1 MTLRRRLAI
10 LSLVVA
16 LPSALLILTAVEWV
30 RARDLRLALTRVVR
44 AHATEVIRDACEAD
58 PRWFLA
64 GPRTGR
70 PSLADRLQEDADIKL
85 PRPSADELPLEVFAY
100 DDEFLATSTAGPRF
114 PREFR
119 DAMRGSPVVPTM
131 YGTYGSELGTGQQ
144 IGQLTGWS
152 PGPCAVLLFRMQPRP
167 GIWRERVMAFGG
179 LTLVIFAACL
189 LTITP
194 TVARI
199 RRLSQAAGESSRQ
212 NYETIAPDAAKDE
225 VSALA
230 YVFNDA
236 STEIHQRRAEVADRI
251 EALRRFTAAID
262 HDISEPLAAVEAA
275 AAKIASGPG
284 ATDESHAM
292 FERTHDVLM
301 RLRNLAAANHLRQ
314 QNDSLPVAPADLA
327 RIVTTV
333 VERHRPLAA
342 AKGMSIHAA
351 VPGEPL
357 MVNVHETLTA
367 EAIANVLDNA
377 IRYSSTGSVVSVAL
391 EARGDERFSLTIANP
406 SPARPMPDEEFA
418 GLTKIRRFRGDEGW
432 NRRPNAPGLGLA
444 VAREIADRSGLGLSL
459 ARTDGGGLEA
469 VFTGGHTP
477 TRG

>member
-1 MTLRRRLAI
+1 
-10 LSLVVA
+10 
-16 LPSALLILTAVEWV
+16 
-30 RARDLRLALTRVVR
+30 
-44 AHATEVIRDACEAD
+44 
-58 PRWFLA
+58 
-64 GPRTGR
+64 
-70 PSLADRLQEDADIKL
+70 
-85 PRPSADELPLEVFAY
+85 
-100 DDEFLATSTAGPRF
+100 
-114 PREFR
+114 
-119 DAMRGSPVVPTM
+119 
-131 YGTYGSELGTGQQ
+131 
-144 IGQLTGWS
+144 
-152 PGPCAVLLFRMQPRP
+152 
-167 GIWRERVMAFGG
+167 
-179 LTLVIFAACL
+179 
-189 LTITP
+189 
-194 TVARI
+194 
-199 RRLSQAAGESSRQ
+199 
-212 NYETIAPDAAKDE
+212 
-225 VSALA
+225 
-230 YVFNDA
+230 
-236 STEIHQRRAEVADRI
+236 
-251 EALRRFTAAID
+251 
-262 HDISEPLAAVEAA
+262 
-275 AAKIASGPG
+275 
-284 ATDESHAM
+284 M